1 MRIGFK
7 ARRERRIDAEAA
19 SWTVKKAKGLTP
31 AEQDEYFQWLS
42 KDSRHGERLA
52 RYEREWREFDLL
64 AEWRPEHS
72 DEPNPDLLARL
83 RPLPGWTKWGGGML
97 AAAAAFAALL
107 YVGPFGSLL
116 APEAEPKPTRVVS
129 SDYVYQELS
138 DGSEIDMKEGA
149 AIKIAYSKEQ
159 RLVEVL
165 SGETHFT
172 VAKDPSRPFV
182 VKADQ
187 TEVRAI
193 GTAFNVRLDSDSVE
207 VLVTEGRVRFQ
218 GKPAARGQEG
228 DDLIMPVFSQDLP
241 SGHLSIVSLQEEAPS
256 MPVVKRLEKE
266 EVRRVMA
273 WKHELLDF
281 DGVPL
286 EEAIVEF
293 NRRNSAE
300 LVIKS
305 QELRSLPVIA
315 SIRSNNVEGF
325 VRLLELTA
333 GIKADRSR
341 DEVIA
346 LTKRN

>member
-1 MRIGFK
+1 
-7 ARRERRIDAEAA
+7 
-19 SWTVKKAKGLTP
+19 
-31 AEQDEYFQWLS
+31 
-42 KDSRHGERLA
+42 
-52 RYEREWREFDLL
+52 
-64 AEWRPEHS
+64 
-72 DEPNPDLLARL
+72 
-83 RPLPGWTKWGGGML
+83 
-97 AAAAAFAALL
+97 
-107 YVGPFGSLL
+107 
-116 APEAEPKPTRVVS
+116 
-129 SDYVYQELS
+129 
-138 DGSEIDMKEGA
+138 
-149 AIKIAYSKEQ
+149 
-159 RLVEVL
+159 
-165 SGETHFT
+165 
-172 VAKDPSRPFV
+172 
-182 VKADQ
+182 
-187 TEVRAI
+187 
-193 GTAFNVRLDSDSVE
+193 
-207 VLVTEGRVRFQ
+207 
-218 GKPAARGQEG
+218 
-228 DDLIMPVFSQDLP
+228 
-241 SGHLSIVSLQEEAPS
+241 